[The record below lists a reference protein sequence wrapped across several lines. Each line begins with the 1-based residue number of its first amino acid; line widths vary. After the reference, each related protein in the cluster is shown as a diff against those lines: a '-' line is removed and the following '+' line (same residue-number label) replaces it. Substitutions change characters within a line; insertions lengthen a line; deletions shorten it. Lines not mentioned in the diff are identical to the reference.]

1 MPWIVLGTLLACILG
16 NQLLKHHRK
25 GAGGGTSSSSSSSGS
40 SQTAPFTGGPVG
52 VGIVASGGGLGGQGC
67 SMAASTAAGQD
78 PFSGAQGGL
87 VGSAGIL
94 GAEERGSLAGVRA

>member
-1 MPWIVLGTLLACILG
+1 MIDTCEWQHGRSIIDRRSHSMITAGQLCCRAIYFPTASPTCLLTIL
-16 NQLLKHHRK
+16 
-25 GAGGGTSSSSSSSGS
+25 
-40 SQTAPFTGGPVG
+40 
-52 VGIVASGGGLGGQGC
+52 
-67 SMAASTAAGQD
+67 QD